1 MLKVVKGA
9 IDSGI
14 RVLSINS
21 DSSEF
26 VRITG
31 YLVKKS
37 DVKKF
42 NDGESLRED
51 SVVLGALT
59 MKNGIEERK
68 VRNV

>member
-1 MLKVVKGA
+1 MLRVVKGA
-9 IDSGI
+9 LENGI

-31 YLVKKS
+31 YLVKKT
-37 DVKKF
+37 DINKF
-42 NDGESLRED
+42 NEGKNLRED
-51 SVVLGALT
+51 SVVLGALS

-68 VRNV
+68 VRTV

>member
-1 MLKVVKGA
+1 MLRVVKGA
-9 IDSGI
+9 LESGI

-37 DVKKF
+37 DIKKF
-42 NDGESLRED
+42 NEGENLRED
-51 SVVLGALT
+51 SVLLGALT

-68 VRNV
+68 VRNI